1 MTLPSGHAQSAT
13 LANPNCIHATTPFV
27 YKRPVKFSI
36 AKAKSLTSILAFE
49 FLNGYRRLNVCT
61 VSEIREYIQTHEILT
76 GQKLPTSVAV
86 WRYLRGFFSFTALFQ
101 NECVFP
107 VNLIASARNNKVL
120 RPLSTSSPRGPFV
133 VRYWSPYP
141 CRWIKGSRPLGT
153 SVGPCKICKGDSV
166 VITGAVI
173 YDELCLMRIRFQSDG
188 WVWAKSILS

>member
-13 LANPNCIHATTPFV
+13 LANPSCIHATTPFV
-27 YKRPVKFSI
+27 YKRPVKCSI

-61 VSEIREYIQTHEILT
+61 VSEIREYPDARILT

-86 WRYLRGFFSFTALFQ
+86 WRYLRGFFSVTALIQ

-133 VRYWSPYP
+133 MRY
-141 CRWIKGSRPLGT
+141 
-153 SVGPCKICKGDSV
+153 
-166 VITGAVI
+166 
-173 YDELCLMRIRFQSDG
+173 
-188 WVWAKSILS
+188 